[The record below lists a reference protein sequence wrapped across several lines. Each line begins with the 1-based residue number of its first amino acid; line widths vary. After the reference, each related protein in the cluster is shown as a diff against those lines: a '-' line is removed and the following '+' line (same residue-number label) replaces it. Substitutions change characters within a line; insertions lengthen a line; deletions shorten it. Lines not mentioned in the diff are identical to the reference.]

1 MVISS
6 TYKGQSCLFSRLF
19 NLLLV
24 CACIRMCKQ
33 AKSEEG
39 GARDRTYVHQ
49 LWGGPGL
56 ETRKGHQTPGSGVS
70 YMQLWAIMWLPG
82 TKPKSA
88 ARTVSALNHC
98 VISTASNCPF
108 NVPLSRMLHWPR
120 LGIHP
125 ALCMPSVTLKRKGN
139 GEALWCFEVS
149 YCKEPHLTLEHS
161 SCRHVGT
168 LDFLIQAM
176 FGIWCFCLW

>member
-1 MVISS
+1 MCIYTHVQASKKWRGGS
-6 TYKGQSCLFSRLF
+6 QRQ
-19 NLLLV
+19 NL
-24 CACIRMCKQ
+24 CAP
-33 AKSEEG
+33 ALGG
-39 GARDRTYVHQ
+39 GA
-49 LWGGPGL
+49 GL

-125 ALCMPSVTLKRKGN
+125 ALCMPSVTLKRKGD